1 MPLDDSRVR
10 VFAHDDYLTL
20 KEAAREAKTSIP
32 AIYRWAKKGLAR
44 AGGRKL
50 PLHWEK
56 TATLVRRSELREFLQ
71 AIRDASPY
79 SRPLPPTATER
90 AHRIQSAAARIDAV
104 LMPKSRKNTHS
115 RRKGA

>member
-32 AIYRWAKKGLAR
+32 AIYRWAKQGLAR
-44 AGGRKL
+44 SGGRRL

-56 TATLVRRSELREFLQ
+56 SATLVRRSELIAFLA
-71 AIRDASPY
+71 AIRAANPQA
-79 SRPLPPTATER
+79 RTMPPTASQR
-90 AHRIQSAAARIDAV
+90 SRQIAAAEARLA
-104 LMPKSRKNTHS
+104 LALKK
-115 RRKGA
+115 RRR